1 MFQDFFRT
9 DGGAVVQYP
18 FPDPEYDGE
27 EPDRSVPPAAAGT
40 GPDASDT
47 GEDPVQGLFVCLPAE
62 DLDVTRF
69 AQHGESDSMPP
80 PPRARREPQNTRWSP
95 SASLAAAA
103 RPDLWPARLAA

>member
-1 MFQDFFRT
+1 M
-9 DGGAVVQYP
+9 VQYP

-62 DLDVTRF
+62 NLDVARF
-69 AQHGESDSMPP
+69 AQHGQSDAMPP
-80 PPRARREPQNTRWSP
+80 GRHHSRNTDV
-95 SASLAAAA
+95 LAKDWGGHWHVVSVHPVIPYPHAKEC
-103 RPDLWPARLAA
+103 PA